1 VLQGRSAAQVQ
12 LQLERQQQLTAMQTL
27 TRQQQQ
33 QQQQQQLLTEAMAL
47 DPVER
52 QLVRGSH
59 ELCLTSWRQTS

>member
-27 TRQQQQ
+27 TRQ